1 MVKKYPQGSSA
12 VKDEWERNNAIF
24 QGEHS
29 IRFSLPQR
37 NYSCSFCKRQ
47 FSSAQALGGHMN
59 VHRRDRAKLRQL
71 PPWFFNCPKYS
82 TSSPNPNDHLLSSS
96 SKFLPYPDHTHDHSP
111 CPNSFSS
118 PCCREKKSI
127 AECHQSKDLT
137 KKKSNAGAVF
147 GVGELKR
154 NFSQESDQREVL
166 RRSEII
172 NSDMETGCEDPKV
185 ILDLELRL
193 GHLV

>member
-1 MVKKYPQGSSA
+1 MVKKYPQASSA
-12 VKDEWERNNAIF
+12 VKDEWERKNAIF

-29 IRFSLPQR
+29 IHFSWPQR
-37 NYSCSFCKRQ
+37 NYPCSFCKRQ

-71 PPWFFNCPKYS
+71 PPWFFKFPECP
-82 TSSPNPNDHLLSSS
+82 TSNPNPNDHLLSSS
-96 SKFLPYPDHTHDHSP
+96 SKFSPCPDHTHDHSP
-111 CPNSFSS
+111 YLNSFSS

-127 AECHQSKDLT
+127 VECHQSKDLK

-154 NFSQESDQREVL
+154 NFSQECDQREAL

-172 NSDMETGCEDPKV
+172 NSDMETGCEDPKEV
-185 ILDLELRL
+185 LDLELRL
-193 GHLV
+193 GLLV